1 MSMSVLTD
9 AAMSLSIIM
18 TAGHHNSTASRY
30 VVTAYRLPFLSQF
43 CGAEVMLLIR
53 KGLPI

>member
-30 VVTAYRLPFLSQF
+30 VVTAYRLPCSRSNFFSS
-43 CGAEVMLLIR
+43 AITWR
-53 KGLPI
+53 R